1 MGSTGVVRWKATGKV
16 RSLAWDGE
24 DLVDR
29 VDGGRRWTSDGVEH
43 QSGRM
48 YAYPFDRAVV
58 SPSGRYTVAYTERGT
73 KALLLDGQRIV
84 RELDRSYYHAKDF
97 DYPVTLGALADGREV
112 LVHCPESHEVV
123 EVEDVATGE
132 RLTQGER
139 LPTDVFH
146 SRLAMSPDGKRLL
159 SAGWLWSPFG
169 IVRVYDLERALTEPA
184 VLDSEGLL
192 PSWSW
197 VDAEI
202 DAACWLDGDRL
213 AVATG
218 EDEGDEGDEGDDG
231 DDDGDDPATLGPRQ
245 LGVWS
250 LSERRWLHRHRLELP
265 AGTLIGHGDG
275 VISLYEYPRL
285 IDVATGAVLAEWP
298 EVGVPSRVG
307 SYGVRHVPTPVA
319 ALHPDGSRLAV
330 ARPDGIAIIALPSRA
345 GR

>member
-1 MGSTGVVRWKATGKV
+1 MDGAGVVRWRATGTV
-16 RSLAWDGE
+16 RSLVWDGE

-43 QSGRM
+43 LSGRV

-73 KALLLDGQRIV
+73 KALLLDGRRIV

-97 DYPVTLGALADGREV
+97 DYPVALGALSDGREV
-112 LVHCPESHEVV
+112 LVHCPETYEVI

-132 RLTQGER
+132 RLTHGER
-139 LPTDVFH
+139 TPTDVFH
-146 SRLAMSPDGKRLL
+146 SRLAMSPDGRRLL

-169 IVRVYDLERALTEPA
+169 IARVYDLEQALTEPA
-184 VLDSEGLL
+184 ALDGEGLL

-197 VDAEI
+197 ANAEI
-202 DAACWLDGDRL
+202 EAACWLDGDRL

-218 EDEGDEGDEGDDG
+218 EDEDEDAEADEGD
-231 DDDGDDPATLGPRQ
+231 PAVLGPRQ

-250 LSERRWLHRHRLELP
+250 MSERRWLHRHRVGLP
-265 AGTLIGHGDG
+265 MGTLIGHGRT
-275 VISLYEYPRL
+275 VIALCAYARL
-285 IDVATGAVLAEWP
+285 IDVASGAVLAEWP
-298 EVGVPSRVG
+298 EVEVSPRVG

-330 ARPDGIAIIALPSRA
+330 AQPDGIAIITLPQPASSPP
-345 GR
+345 